1 LCVYG
6 LVSFQ
11 CHPDKN
17 QNDPSTHAQFVKVN
31 EAYHILSCPDK
42 RRLYDLTLK
51 PEARRSQRR
60 EYGPFDMD
68 TATFRQRV

>member
-1 LCVYG
+1 MCIYG
-6 LVSFQ
+6 LVCFQ

-17 QNDPSTHAQFVKVN
+17 RNNPSTHAQFVKVN

-42 RRLYDLTLK
+42 RRVYDLTLEPK
-51 PEARRSQRR
+51 AGYNQRY
-60 EYGPFDMD
+60 ENGPFDVD

>member
-1 LCVYG
+1 MFLFY
-6 LVSFQ
+6 FQ

-17 QNDPSTHAQFVKVN
+17 QNDRSTHSQFVKVN

-42 RRLYDLTLK
+42 RHVYDLTLEPK
-51 PEARRSQRR
+51 ARYSQRH
-60 EYGPFDMD
+60 ENGPFDMD